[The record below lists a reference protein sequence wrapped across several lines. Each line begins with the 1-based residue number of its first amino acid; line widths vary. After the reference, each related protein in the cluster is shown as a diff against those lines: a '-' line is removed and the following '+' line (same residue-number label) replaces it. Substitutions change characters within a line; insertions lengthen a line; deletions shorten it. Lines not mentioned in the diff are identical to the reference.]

1 MVPLLS
7 SFKSSAHFST
17 ACPIGSSVVFSKPM
31 LIVTTSPDA
40 AAAVVSSAF
49 VSSAAFVS
57 AGAAVVLVDA
67 LLPHALSTMDA
78 HITADTAAIALFFIS
93 FFLP

>member
-1 MVPLLS
+1 MVTFSSGVQEDAPAALLS
-7 SFKSSAHFST
+7 
-17 ACPIGSSVVFSKPM
+17 P
-31 LIVTTSPDA
+31 
-40 AAAVVSSAF
+40 AAVSLPY
-49 VSSAAFVS
+49 AFVS

-67 LLPHALSTMDA
+67 LLPHALRTMDA